1 MNKPQARPARPFF
14 SSGPCAKP
22 PGWTPA
28 ALKDAFVGRSHRAAD
43 GKARLNEVITRTRDV
58 LGIPADYRIGIV
70 PGSDT
75 GAIEMAMWSLLGAR
89 GVDVLSWENFGQMWV
104 IDIVQQLKLEGAR
117 VLEAPYGE
125 LPDLAQ
131 VDPARDVVFTW
142 NGTTSGVCIPDGDW
156 IAADREGLTIC
167 DATSGVFSMPMPWDK
182 LDVTT
187 WSWQKAMGG
196 EAAHGMLVL
205 SPRAVE
211 RLESYTPP
219 WPMPKVF
226 RMTKKGEIDE
236 GIFRGETINTPSM
249 LCVEDA
255 LYSLRWMESVG
266 GQEALVQRS
275 RASLSVIADWVEQTP
290 WAEFLA
296 IDPATRSST
305 SVVVSIS
312 AASGLSA
319 DALAG
324 APKRIAGILADEG
337 VAYDIANH
345 RAAPPGL
352 RIWAGAT
359 VDPEDIAAL
368 LPWLDW
374 AFAEIAKSDAA

>member
-1 MNKPQARPARPFF
+1 MTKPQVRPARPFF

-28 ALKDAFVGRSHRAAD
+28 AIEDAFIGRSHRATE
-43 GKARLNEVITRTRDV
+43 GKARLNEVITRTRDI
-58 LGIPADYRIGIV
+58 LSIPADYRIGIV

-75 GAIEMAMWSLLGAR
+75 GAIEMAMWSLLGPR
-89 GVDVLSWENFGQMWV
+89 GVDVFCWENFGQMWV
-104 IDIVQQLKLEGAR
+104 IDAVQQLKLEGAR
-117 VLEAPYGE
+117 VFEAPYGQ
-125 LPDLAQ
+125 LPDLSQA
-131 VDPARDVVFTW
+131 DPARDAVFTW
-142 NGTTSGVCIPDGDW
+142 NGTTSGVCIPNGDW
-156 IAADREGLTIC
+156 IATDRQGLTIC
-167 DATSGVFSMPMPWDK
+167 DATSGVFSMPLPWDK
-182 LDVTT
+182 LDATT

-226 RMTKKGEIDE
+226 RMTKKGKIDE

-255 LYSLRWMESVG
+255 LYSLRWMESIG
-266 GQEALVQRS
+266 GQEALVARS
-275 RASLSVIADWVEQTP
+275 RASLAAIAKWVETSP

-296 IDPATRSST
+296 ADPATRSST
-305 SVVVSIS
+305 SVVVSI
-312 AASGLSA
+312 AASTGLSGE
-319 DALAG
+319 ALAA
-324 APKRIAGILADEG
+324 APKRLAGVLADEG

-359 VDPEDIAAL
+359 VDPEDIEAL

-374 AFAEIAKSDAA
+374 AFAEICKSDAA